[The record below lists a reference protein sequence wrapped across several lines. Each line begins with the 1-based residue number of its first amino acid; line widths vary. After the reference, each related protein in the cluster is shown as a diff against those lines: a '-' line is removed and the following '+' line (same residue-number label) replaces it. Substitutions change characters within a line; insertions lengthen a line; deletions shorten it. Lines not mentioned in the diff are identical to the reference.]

1 MLFIPTLSQR
11 FKRLPQSPFHL
22 FNQKGQSIV
31 IMAFAFIGLIAMLG
45 LALDLGL
52 VYIERTQIKRA
63 VDAATLAAVVELP
76 NEENAY
82 LRAIAYLDE
91 NGYPT
96 SQKVSDAELKTVN
109 LERGEFHGEWNY
121 TIRPRG

>member
-1 MLFIPTLSQR
+1 MLFIPTFSQR
-11 FKRLPQSPFHL
+11 LKRLPFSPRQV
-22 FNQKGQSIV
+22 FNQKGQSI
-31 IMAFAFIGLIAMLG
+31 IILAFAFLGLIAMLG

-52 VYIERTQIKRA
+52 VYIERTRIKRA

-91 NGYPT
+91 NGY
-96 SQKVSDAELKTVN
+96 QL
-109 LERGEFHGEWNY
+109 
-121 TIRPRG
+121 